1 MTAIDPMAVLSSTAM
16 LWCQDNGT
24 TPNVTVVQL
33 KATLEQ
39 VGIQLVDES
48 VFDGLDKTK
57 LTQDIASHVQT
68 AADNQEEKD
77 FAEAMTRAH
86 EELLQRDEVK
96 LGLVAVTI
104 TYSALVICLAMISKL
119 KYKEGKWEL
128 VEGIPAIEHFPKVL
142 KPLLDQK

>member
-1 MTAIDPMAVLSSTAM
+1 MTTLDPMAVLSSTAM

-24 TPNVTVVQL
+24 TPNVTVAQL
-33 KATLEQ
+33 KSTLEQ
-39 VGIQLVDES
+39 AGVQLVNES

-57 LTQDIASHVQT
+57 LTQDIASYAQT
-68 AADNQEEKD
+68 ANNQEEKD
-77 FAEAMTRAH
+77 FSEAMTRAH
-86 EELLQRDEVK
+86 EELSQRDEVK

-119 KYKEGKWEL
+119 KYKDGKWEL

-142 KPLLDQK
+142 KPLLEQK